1 LDDIECFKAG
11 RLLLEGE
18 SEGIVNDCDS
28 MTNHERRALTP
39 DENSEDFGLYFFE
52 EVSLL
57 QYGQIDFIDGE
68 THQKYVCVNI
78 ELVLLI

>member
-1 LDDIECFKAG
+1 
-11 RLLLEGE
+11 
-18 SEGIVNDCDS
+18 
-28 MTNHERRALTP
+28 MTNHEGSALTP
-39 DENSEDFGLYFFE
+39 DENFEDLGLYFFE

-57 QYGQIDFIDGE
+57 QYGQIDFIDSK